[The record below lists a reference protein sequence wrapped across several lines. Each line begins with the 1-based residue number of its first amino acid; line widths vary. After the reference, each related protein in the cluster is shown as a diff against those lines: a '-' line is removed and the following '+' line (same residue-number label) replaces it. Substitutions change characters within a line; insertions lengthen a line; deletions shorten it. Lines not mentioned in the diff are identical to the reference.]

1 MENTQEESPKT
12 DSTVPS
18 SHETQLERAIAFVV
32 CTVIMLLP
40 MIYIEHGYDA
50 FTAAHGEAREGA
62 AGAGLALAIVFRTVS
77 RTVLRTIVRTSAR
90 AGVRASLKGA
100 MKTAARTAIK
110 AHTKTLVQ
118 TEEVQISQA
127 EQSKRNWKS
136 LFFASGLLYASWVIV
151 VIFGQPFANLLNKE
165 DSIAREAKLEQEHK
179 ELREK
184 MEQPAIEAW
193 QRKKELEKADQQLEE
208 LRQQLKVE
216 RDIEKQA
223 ELAQKIALQKDMVY
237 DANYEFGQAFE
248 QSNGLM
254 LDPSAYQQED
264 TVLEEDSIGQT
275 IQYLMTYAPYPG
287 PTPIASPVVWIGGVI
302 MVVPL
307 WVIFFVQMW
316 ASRRKN
322 AVLDLQTE
330 WIGGSIQLYFAG
342 AFSFMPLTSD
352 VVINT
357 TPKNRSW
364 IACWGLAVPTMI
376 ALALWLTWKQTQ
388 ITPILFAADAFLLYP
403 MVQIFPLAPLEGVY
417 VWRWNKARWSFWF
430 LIIMAMFMLMSSEA
444 LKNVI

>member
-1 MENTQEESPKT
+1 MDNTQEQSPETSK
-12 DSTVPS
+12 SVAP
-18 SHETQLERAIAFVV
+18 SHETQLERVVAFVV
-32 CTVIMLLP
+32 CAVIMLLP

-50 FTAAHGEAREGA
+50 FTAKHGEAREGA

-118 TEEVQISQA
+118 TDEMQLSPA

-165 DSIAREAKLEQEHK
+165 DSIAREAQVEREHK

-184 MEQPAIEAW
+184 MELPAIEAW
-193 QRKKELEKADQQLEE
+193 QRKQELEQADKQLED
-208 LRQQLKVE
+208 LRQQLKSE
-216 RDIEKQA
+216 RDPAKQG
-223 ELAQKIALQKDMVY
+223 ELTQQIALQKDIVY

-254 LDPSAYQQED
+254 LDPSADQQED
-264 TVLEEDSIGQT
+264 TVAEDDSVGQT

-287 PTPIASPVVWIGGVI
+287 TTPIASPVVWMGGLV
-302 MVVPL
+302 MVLPL
-307 WVIFFVQMW
+307 WVIFFVQTW
-316 ASRRKN
+316 ASRQKN

-357 TPKNRSW
+357 TPQNRSW
-364 IACWGLAVPTMI
+364 IASWGLAVPTVI
-376 ALALWLTWKQTQ
+376 ALALWCTWKQTQ

-403 MVQIFPLAPLEGVY
+403 MVQVFPLAPLEGVY
-417 VWRWNKARWSFWF
+417 VWRWSKVQWSFWF